1 VEVPVTDED
10 DKPAPDETD
19 AAEEPPAPPEPRFGT
34 PGPPL
39 ERRNPFFIGFLGGLG
54 VLVAYAVFLGIRN
67 AASMLVLIFVAMFLA
82 IGLNPAVTRLARWGL
97 PRPGAV
103 AVVTLTGLAALAGGL
118 YALVP
123 PLVTRSAEL
132 VDNIPDYIQS
142 LQRNETIND
151 LVQRYDILA
160 KVQGAI
166 NASTV
171 GNTLGGVLGA
181 AGLIFGTIFNVL
193 TVLVLTIYFMA
204 AFERIK
210 RGAYRLV
217 PETRRERVSLLTD
230 EILTKVG
237 AYMVGAL
244 AIAVLAGTSTWV
256 LVMVLG
262 LAYPFALAV
271 VVAVLDLIPQIG
283 ATLGA
288 VVVSLVGLADSLTA
302 GIVCA
307 VFFVIYQ
314 QVENYLI
321 YPNVMRRSVKVSDV
335 AALVAA
341 LLGAALFGV
350 IGALAAIPMV
360 AAVQLIGREVV
371 LPAAERR

>member
-1 VEVPVTDED
+1 V
-10 DKPAPDETD
+10 
-19 AAEEPPAPPEPRFGT
+19 
-34 PGPPL
+34 
-39 ERRNPFFIGFLGGLG
+39 
-54 VLVAYAVFLGIRN
+54 
-67 AASMLVLIFVAMFLA
+67 
-82 IGLNPAVTRLARWGL
+82 
-97 PRPGAV
+97 
-103 AVVTLTGLAALAGGL
+103 
-118 YALVP
+118 ALVP
-123 PLVTRSAEL
+123 PLVTQTNALIDNLPQYIDNLRRSDAL
-132 VDNIPDYIQS
+132 TQLNDQYQILDRIKTAATAQNI
-142 LQRNETIND
+142 T
-151 LVQRYDILA
+151 
-160 KVQGAI
+160 
-166 NASTV
+166 NA
-171 GNTLGGVLGA
+171 LGGVWGGA
-181 AGLIFGTIFNVL
+181 QVVFNAIFNVL